1 MHMLRNTPKALVFGT
16 MLMALAACK
25 KEDPVT
31 PPTPTPPVNE
41 QEVIT
46 TLLVRLESTSG
57 GDVKLL
63 QWRDLDGPGGNDPV
77 ISSDTLTAGVV
88 YNASI
93 EVLDESDPNNVKDIT
108 EEISEESA
116 EHQFFF
122 IVSGSNVTVAYNDAD
137 GNGAPIG
144 LSSVWTAGTA
154 SEGTVTVILRHEPD
168 KGAAGVSDGDITNA
182 GGDTDIEVS
191 FPVVIQ

>member
-16 MLMALAACK
+16 MLMALSACK

-31 PPTPTPPVNE
+31 PPSTPPPVNE

-46 TLLVRLESTSG
+46 TLLVRLENSTG
-57 GDVKLL
+57 GETKLL
-63 QWRDLDGPGGNDPV
+63 QWRDLDGPGANDPV
-77 ISSDTLTAGVV
+77 ITADTLTAAAI
-88 YNASI
+88 YNVSI

-108 EEISEESA
+108 EEIAAEAA

-144 LSSVWTAGTA
+144 LSSIWTAGDA

-182 GGDTDIEVS
+182 GGDTDIEVG